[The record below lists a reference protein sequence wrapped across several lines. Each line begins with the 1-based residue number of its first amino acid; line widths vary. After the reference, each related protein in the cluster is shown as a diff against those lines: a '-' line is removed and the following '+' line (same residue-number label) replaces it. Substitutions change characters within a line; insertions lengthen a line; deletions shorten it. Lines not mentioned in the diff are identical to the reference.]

1 MIKLDDNLI
10 AVLVPQNSK
19 DYKLVKYKAHAV
31 IQYTQ
36 RLEDGKE
43 FTASEN
49 IGGLNTELMN
59 YEIVGSVAKSYEF
72 DFDCERY
79 VNRTAK
85 GYFNYCVRGKYLRDK
100 ELSFLSLLNSK
111 RIFLK
116 KMDSNVLILKEK

>member
-1 MIKLDDNLI
+1 MIQLDDNLI

-19 DYKLVKYKAHAV
+19 GYKLTKTHIEYR
-31 IQYTQ
+31 QM
-36 RLEDGKE
+36 EDGRE
-43 FTASEN
+43 FNASQKIE
-49 IGGLNTELMN
+49 GD
-59 YEIVGSVAKSYEF
+59 YEIVGSVTKSYEF
-72 DFDCERY
+72 DFNCESY